1 MNMKKILFYPVTFNP
16 PHLGHAA
23 AVKVAVS
30 KINFN
35 EVWIMPCGKR
45 IDKVIPTSYEDRLKL
60 STLFV
65 EYLQSEINV
74 PIKLIATELED
85 VEDKRYTHEVIMELK
100 SQSQDE
106 IFQLVGIDGF
116 LGIKERII
124 GPDEKFVINKRSGYE
139 VPEELFSKPNLIFI
153 DEVISGIS
161 STLIRE
167 MVKEGNDEYK
177 KLIPSNIADY
187 IEEKGLYL

>member
-85 VEDKRYTHEVIMELK
+85 VEGKRYTHEVIMELK

-116 LGIKERII
+116 LGIKKLEY
-124 GPDEKFVINKRSGYE
+124 ECFV
-139 VPEELFSKPNLIFI
+139 SK
-153 DEVISGIS
+153 G
-161 STLIRE
+161 
-167 MVKEGNDEYK
+167 
-177 KLIPSNIADY
+177 
-187 IEEKGLYL
+187 